1 MIETISFTIPAPALR
16 LVVGGAAAAVVAL
29 AARRA
34 HALSRSGSVAAVA
47 CGAASA
53 AAGWAWAA
61 LLVTYFVASSVV
73 SAVGRGR
80 KEART
85 APIVEKGGERDA
97 AQVAANGGVFAAAAL
112 ATVVLPVSHTCY
124 AVVSCAAAGA
134 LAASAADT
142 WGTEV
147 GVLAGGEPRSVLT
160 RAPVR
165 MGESGGVTWTG
176 TLGGAAGAAFIA
188 GVAALL
194 GLARGAP
201 LAPLL
206 AGMVGSLVDSM
217 LGATLQARRHCD
229 ACGALTERAVHDCGA
244 ATRHARGVRWIDND
258 VVNFAATTA
267 GFVVALALG
276 AWWLR
281 G

>member
-1 MIETISFTIPAPALR
+1 
-16 LVVGGAAAAVVAL
+16 
-29 AARRA
+29 
-34 HALSRSGSVAAVA
+34 VAAVA

-53 AAGWAWAA
+53 SAGWAWAA

-85 APIVEKGGERDA
+85 APIVAKTGERDA
-97 AQVAANGGVFAAAAL
+97 AQVLANGGVFALAAIAST
-112 ATVVLPVSHTCY
+112 AGMPEMWRSIITCG
-124 AVVSCAAAGA
+124 AAGA

-142 WGTEV
+142 WATEV
-147 GVLAGGEPRSVLT
+147 GVLSGGVARSVVT
-160 RAPVR
+160 RTVVPA
-165 MGESGGVTWTG
+165 GESGGVSWTG
-176 TLGGAAGAAFIA
+176 TLGGAAGAAFVA

-206 AGMVGSLVDSM
+206 AGMVGSLVDSV
-217 LGATLQARRHCD
+217 LGATLQARRRCD
-229 ACGALTERAVHDCGA
+229 VCGALTERQVHDCGG
-244 ATRHARGVRWIDND
+244 ATRHAQGVRWIDND
-258 VVNFAATTA
+258 VVNVTTTVA
-267 GFVVALALG
+267 GFVIAGALG

-281 G
+281 D

>member
-1 MIETISFTIPAPALR
+1 VIETISSTIPAPVLR
-16 LVVGGAAAAVVAL
+16 LVIGGVAAAIVAVG
-29 AARRA
+29 ARRA
-34 HALSRSGSVAAVA
+34 HALSTSGSIAAVV

-61 LLVTYFVASSVV
+61 LLVTYFVASSIV
-73 SAVGRGR
+73 SAVGRAR

-97 AQVAANGGVFAAAAL
+97 AQVMANGGVFAAAAIATAAL
-112 ATVVLPVSHTCY
+112 AIPAFWATII
-124 AVVSCAAAGA
+124 ACAAAGA

-147 GVLAGGEPRSVLT
+147 GVLAGGVPRSILSRTIVL
-160 RAPVR
+160 P
-165 MGESGGVTWTG
+165 GESGGVTWTG
-176 TLGGAAGAAFIA
+176 TLGGAAGATFVA

-201 LAPLL
+201 LAPLV
-206 AGMVGSLVDSM
+206 AGMAGSLMDSM
-217 LGATLQARRHCD
+217 LGATVQARRRCD
-229 ACGALTERAVHDCGA
+229 ACDTLTERDVHDCGA

-258 VVNFAATTA
+258 VVNLSATAT
-267 GFVVALALG
+267 GFVVAGALG
-276 AWWLR
+276 AWWLH